1 MSKEMNKVFNV
12 GTYAF
17 NIKVELNAINEKK
30 MITNYSKAEQRTSS
44 PTCIKPN
51 VSCRFLSNDKSQK

>member
-30 MITNYSKAEQRTSS
+30 MITNYSKAEQSTSS
-44 PTCIKPN
+44 PYFGNTFVRHSTVN
-51 VSCRFLSNDKSQK
+51 YETN